1 MDQTSSP
8 VAETPLATAMRELDA
23 AKWLMNLRK
32 KELELAIHASNEATE
47 TYRRAVKIFNAACQQ
62 E

>member
-1 MDQTSSP
+1 
-8 VAETPLATAMRELDA
+8 MRELDA